1 MKERYLSEIISQRRY
16 YGSLPSYKI
25 VYEWE
30 DIIASKLGLKICK
43 EHDFKFKFHR
53 RFENNGAVELFH
65 TLTPQSRHLRLRFIM
80 QARAKDLCILDCNT
94 IPVIID
100 FWLKDNE
107 LKSFYHAYKHCPLVL
122 ITSAEVC
129 QYLKE
134 HRCPLPI
141 EHWPL
146 SYPDIY
152 RMNPDCVKDKEY
164 EFCIFG
170 RPNPFFIR
178 LLDQYC
184 QKHPDF
190 TYIHSVGGI
199 NHREFVNHKDEVVM
213 KDTGRQSYLDM
224 IHKTKISC
232 YTTPGID
239 ESKKETIHFNQVTP
253 RLFEMLTNGCQ
264 VIGHYTENPDT
275 RYYRLSDIVPNV
287 GNYAEFE
294 KVLDVLRSKPFD
306 YTKVSTYMSKHYT
319 STRVPMLERIL
330 SQYSISVLPFINNL

>member
-1 MKERYLSEIISQRRY
+1 MKNRILNEIISERRY
-16 YGSLPSYKI
+16 SHYPSIKI

-30 DIIASKLGLKICK
+30 DILAKGLGIYIYK
-43 EHDFKFKFHR
+43 ENDIKFKFHR
-53 RFENNGAVELFH
+53 RFENNGLVELYQAFV
-65 TLTPQSRHLRLRFIM
+65 PQRKNMKLRYVMTGGTR
-80 QARAKDLCILDCNT
+80 KLCVFDCNT

-100 FWLKDNE
+100 FWLNDSE
-107 LKSFYHAYKHCPLVL
+107 LDQFYAVYKHCPLVL
-122 ITSAEVC
+122 ITSAEVY
-129 QYLKE
+129 QFLKE
-134 HRCPLPI
+134 HSCPLPI

-146 SYPDIY
+146 SFPDKY
-152 RMNPDCVKDKEY
+152 RMTPDCVKGKEY

-184 QKHPDF
+184 QNHPDF

-199 NHREFVNHKDEVVM
+199 NHREFVNHKGEVVM

-239 ESKKETIHFNQVTP
+239 ESKKETTHFNQVTP

-264 VIGHYTENPDT
+264 VIGHYTDNPDT

-287 GNYAEFE
+287 ENYAEFE

-306 YTKVSTYMSKHYT
+306 YTKVSKYMSKQYT
-319 STRVPMLERIL
+319 STRVPMLQKVLKRH
-330 SQYSISVLPFINNL
+330 SIKVVPHN